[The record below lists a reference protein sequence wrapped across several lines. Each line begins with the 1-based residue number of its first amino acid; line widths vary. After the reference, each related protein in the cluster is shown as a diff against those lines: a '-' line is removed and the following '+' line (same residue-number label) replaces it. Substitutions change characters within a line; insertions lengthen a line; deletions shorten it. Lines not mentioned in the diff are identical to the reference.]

1 MDFPALAHA
10 RHSVRQFQPGITI
23 DDDELRAIFAL
34 VVLSP
39 SSFNLQHWQF
49 VAVRDPARKQA
60 LRGVAYGQA
69 QVEQCAA
76 AIVVCG
82 RLDAHGDAARIYA
95 DAGREMQDKYVPM
108 IAGVYRDQPQLQREE
123 AIRSGALAGMT
134 LMYAAKARGW
144 DTGPMIG
151 FDAGKVA
158 RMLALPDSV
167 VPVMLVVLGKAL
179 DGVQPVR
186 GYRRPLS
193 EVVALETADGAHLR
207 DRPGR

>member
-1 MDFPALAHA
+1 VEFPALTRA
-10 RHSVRQFQPGITI
+10 RHSVRQYQSGLTI
-23 DDDELRAIFAL
+23 GDDELHAIFDL

-49 VAVRDPARKQA
+49 VVVREPARKVA
-60 LRGVAYGQA
+60 LRALAYGQA
-69 QVEQCAA
+69 QVEHCAA

-82 RLDAHGDAARIYA
+82 RLDAHRDAARIYA

-108 IAGVYRDQPQLQREE
+108 IEGVYRDQPQLQREE

-151 FDAGKVA
+151 FDAAKVA
-158 RMLALPDSV
+158 GMLALPDSV

-179 DGVQPVR
+179 DGVQPAR
-186 GYRRPLS
+186 GYRRPVS
-193 EVVALETADGAHLR
+193 EVVALETLDGARLSDHA
-207 DRPGR
+207 GS